1 MVAPQYGGTW
11 WCSGNHVPDLVI
23 ITFRKLDTYRLT
35 QRQNEEKSLP
45 SICGSNRARNKVF
58 LVRFQFLQDKILFT
72 YMLLQVFEKH
82 YKANSC
88 YWQKEREIRKHVMMP
103 RSRMSKGRETFGKKV
118 EENSINLKL
127 VSAIFYQIFISSS
140 NDSPSKTVKNV
151 FYFI

>member
-88 YWQKEREIRKHVMMP
+88 YWQKEREIRKHVLMP
-103 RSRMSKGRETFGKKV
+103 RSRMSKGRETFAKKSRGKFDK
-118 EENSINLKL
+118 LKACVRYFL
-127 VSAIFYQIFISSS
+127 S
-140 NDSPSKTVKNV
+140 N
-151 FYFI
+151 FYFFIK